1 VFLCWSKRKKS
12 VSSNSINQKKKSSM
26 STKSSIS
33 SRQSR
38 QSIHP
43 LLQYDPEALNGGIQ
57 LLRLEYLEAETTRAP
72 VPRNQEVPKEAFGT
86 LTGRSI
92 LVATSH
98 AWFFQCHPDP
108 YGVKLKIMRQKFF
121 PSLRRRFPHTQILV
135 FDDWHSCPQW
145 PRITKEEND
154 RFKKCMD
161 HMNSIYCY
169 CDVVLFV
176 ESPLPKLDHTILT
189 CVLVPS
195 EHKWL
200 HFIDTIQYIGGNDKT
215 LAIRKNDIVVKI
227 KDEERVLQIDT
238 LKKMKE
244 TTTISFLRR
253 PYGRPNRVLAKDRG
267 WLYAERIT
275 VAIRMAGMR
284 NYHVLRLHYHAL
296 RFTHT
301 RTHNTAARPEM
312 FDDVVRT
319 NNKELYG
326 KMLTWTVAL
335 RSAVQLEKS
344 SPHTESVRFMLEAFE
359 CVLSTMK
366 FTFPADTAL
375 VREIMHKVIERFT
388 SDWKEESKRQNDMAK
403 RAREILLRWGCFSE
417 DYVERAELLCT
428 RKDREERR
436 WWYMP
441 GLIVTVAALAP
452 VVGMLPYTFSLEP
465 GGVDPST
472 DKDTL
477 NLISV
482 WFGCTAR

>member
-1 VFLCWSKRKKS
+1 VYNIGFFVSVSCRVLVLVKKKKVCEFELNKPEKKS
-12 VSSNSINQKKKSSM
+12 NFHM

-33 SRQSR
+33 SRQK
-38 QSIHP
+38 SIHP

-57 LLRLEYLEAETTRAP
+57 LLKLEYLEAETTRAP

-154 RFKKCMD
+154 RFKNCMD

-195 EHKWL
+195 EHKWF
-200 HFIDTIQYIGGNDKT
+200 HFIDTIQYIGGNDKA
-215 LAIRKNDIVVKI
+215 LAIRKNDIAVKM
-227 KDEERVLQIDT
+227 KDEKGVLQIDT

-275 VAIRMAGMR
+275 VAIRMA
-284 NYHVLRLHYHAL
+284 
-296 RFTHT
+296 
-301 RTHNTAARPEM
+301 AARPEM
-312 FDDVVRT
+312 FDDVVTSNNSDLVRQILSWSEELRT
-319 NNKELYG
+319 SAKKEKKNPGSISNQLN
-326 KMLTWTVAL
+326 
-335 RSAVQLEKS
+335 RFRAVLD
-344 SPHTESVRFMLEAFE
+344 
-359 CVLSTMK
+359 TMK
-366 FTFPADTAL
+366 FTFPDNDKLVDEIMTDL
-375 VREIMHKVIERFT
+375 VRKFENN
-388 SDWKEESKRQNDMAK
+388 WNEETRRQNDMAK

-417 DYVERAELLCT
+417 DYVERAELLCDG
-428 RKDREERR
+428 KDREQRQ
-436 WWYMP
+436 WWYTP
-441 GLIVTVAALAP
+441 GLILIVAALAP
-452 VVGMLPYTFSLEP
+452 IVGMLPFTFSLERD
-465 GGVDPST
+465 GVDPST
-472 DKDTL
+472 DIDVL
-477 NLISV
+477 NIMSI
-482 WFGCTAR
+482 WFGCNAR